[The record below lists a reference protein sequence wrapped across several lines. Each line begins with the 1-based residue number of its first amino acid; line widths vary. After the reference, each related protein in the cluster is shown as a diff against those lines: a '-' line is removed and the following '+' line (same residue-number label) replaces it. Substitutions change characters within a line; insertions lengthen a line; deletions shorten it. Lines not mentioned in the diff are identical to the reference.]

1 MAYQPKFA
9 KIPGKAPLPPV
20 RQEKPKKKRSKAQW
34 AALILL
40 TILIVPA
47 SVMATAELLGR
58 MYQNLG
64 RPKLSEPSRTA
75 GMAIGQQVNEQAN
88 QRRNRQ
94 QHRRQGQRGQ
104 RIDLQPLFPA
114 SDGEFPGKRRVV
126 GRSGVHYRG
135 LA

>member
-9 KIPGKAPLPPV
+9 KTPGKAPLPPV

-47 SVMATAELLGR
+47 STMATAELLGR
-58 MYQNLG
+58 MYQNLE

-75 GMAIGQQVNEQAN
+75 GMAIGQQVNTYLT
-88 QRRNRQ
+88 
-94 QHRRQGQRGQ
+94 GQISAARES
-104 RIDLQPLFPA
+104 LLS
-114 SDGEFPGKRRVV
+114 SDKPVIEVDRKSVV
-126 GRSGVHYRG
+126 
-135 LA
+135 